1 MKLYEQTE
9 AMIKVNAMM
18 EEGYEGLEDTLEALE
33 ESFHTKVEGIIK
45 LKQAKELH
53 ALAIKSE
60 IDRLAAMKAKLD
72 KDAQWLHNYVETEMK
87 KLNLEEV
94 KSNLFNIKL
103 KTNPKRVEVLDESAI
118 PVYFFDEKVTLQLD
132 KVAVKQAVARGEFV
146 PGVEI
151 VQDIK
156 LSVK

>member
-60 IDRLAAMKAKLD
+60 MDRLAAMKSKLD

-87 KLNLEEV
+87 KLGLEEV

-118 PVYFFDEKVTLQLD
+118 PSHFINTKVTLSVD
-132 KVAVKQAVARGEFV
+132 KIAIKKAVELGEFV
-146 PGVEI
+146 PGVDI